1 MRIAFVAFVLSML
14 MWPTAVGAQ
23 AQAQAQAQA
32 RPRPRP
38 RAQAPVKAPAPAA
51 APDPAPAAVAGK
63 WEGDIGEKEKAQ
75 HIVLTMTV
83 SGSTV
88 EGSIL
93 TPTAELGIEQGT
105 IKGKTLEFTTGRRVG
120 GEPLYFYWTGIVT
133 GDTIA
138 FSYIDQYRQGPF
150 TKFTVTRQK

>member
-1 MRIAFVAFVLSML
+1 MRIAFASFVLFML

-23 AQAQAQAQA
+23 AQA

-38 RAQAPVKAPAPAA
+38 RAAAPVPAPASA
-51 APDPAPAAVAGK
+51 SASVAGK
-63 WEGDIGEKEKAQ
+63 WEGDIGEKDRAQ
-75 HIVLTMTV
+75 HIVMTMTV
-83 SGSTV
+83 SGNTV

-93 TPTAELGIEQGT
+93 TPIAELGIEQGT
-105 IKGKTLEFTTGRRVG
+105 IKGRTLEFTTGRRMG

-150 TKFTVTRQK
+150 TKFTVKRQK

>member
-1 MRIAFVAFVLSML
+1 MRIAFAAFVLSTL

-23 AQAQAQAQA
+23 AQA
-32 RPRPRP
+32 RPRP
-38 RAQAPVKAPAPAA
+38 RARASAPVPAPAPASA
-51 APDPAPAAVAGK
+51 SVAGK

-150 TKFTVTRQK
+150 TKFTVKRQK

>member
-1 MRIAFVAFVLSML
+1 
-14 MWPTAVGAQ
+14 
-23 AQAQAQAQA
+23 
-32 RPRPRP
+32 
-38 RAQAPVKAPAPAA
+38 
-51 APDPAPAAVAGK
+51 VAGK

-150 TKFTVTRQK
+150 TKFTVKRQK